1 MLLDVWGE
9 LLFLANEKKDYE
21 GYKIWNRKK
30 RYNNYKSCINLVYLM
45 IEEYKLVK
53 QLGKGSYGEVLL
65 VEDSQQHKL
74 ALKKV
79 SKEKGTLFHEY

>member
-1 MLLDVWGE
+1 LLLDVWDK

-21 GYKIWNRKK
+21 DYKIRNRKK
-30 RYNNYKSCINLVYLM
+30 RCKNYKSCINLVYLM
-45 IEEYKLVK
+45 IEEYKLVR

-65 VEDSQQHKL
+65 VEDSQQHKF

>member
-1 MLLDVWGE
+1 
-9 LLFLANEKKDYE
+9 
-21 GYKIWNRKK
+21 
-30 RYNNYKSCINLVYLM
+30 M

-65 VEDSQQHKL
+65 VEDSQQHKF

-79 SKEKGTLFHEY
+79 SKEKGTLFH